1 MSRDKTN
8 MSATNGR
15 HHNRVVLKQT
25 VKSVNGIVQLKN
37 KSKSLLKDLFINE
50 IYVMPSHD
58 FIYNLSMRP
67 AHGKVFMKI
76 WLGFLSEYVMVCF
89 FFDVQWIASYVICV
103 CLRIVVSNTY
113 CVVFLFCLSSSCVP
127 YPMLPVSIYCPFL
140 IAPSVFSNVYLLRYP
155 NPREQNVQAQECI
168 CFCIINLFY
177 LWHLKQRYKL

>member
-1 MSRDKTN
+1 
-8 MSATNGR
+8 
-15 HHNRVVLKQT
+15 
-25 VKSVNGIVQLKN
+25 
-37 KSKSLLKDLFINE
+37 
-50 IYVMPSHD
+50 
-58 FIYNLSMRP
+58 MRP

-140 IAPSVFSNVYLLRYP
+140 IAPSVFSCLLYDNDRKAIYLIVNIGRHLYILFCGIGLLTLHETYNLYR
-155 NPREQNVQAQECI
+155 
-168 CFCIINLFY
+168 CFRC
-177 LWHLKQRYKL
+177 QR

>member
-1 MSRDKTN
+1 
-8 MSATNGR
+8 
-15 HHNRVVLKQT
+15 
-25 VKSVNGIVQLKN
+25 
-37 KSKSLLKDLFINE
+37 
-50 IYVMPSHD
+50 MPSHD

-89 FFDVQWIASYVICV
+89 FFWRSVNCQLRYLCLFADSGFHYILCCV
-103 CLRIVVSNTY
+103 FVLF
-113 CVVFLFCLSSSCVP
+113 VFVLCTV
-127 YPMLPVSIYCPFL
+127 PMLPVSIYCPFL